1 MSPRAIWWL
10 AKILQGAG
18 LVVVLAGVFFSMS
31 LGFEGEGLES
41 MAYEFKGL
49 FLGGVLFAAGVLLE
63 RKLGAR

>member
-31 LGFEGEGLES
+31 LGFEG
-41 MAYEFKGL
+41 
-49 FLGGVLFAAGVLLE
+49 
-63 RKLGAR
+63 